1 MEATWRFALIAL
13 IAVAAGAGVGILLG
27 GANPDPFETVIK
39 TVAGER
45 QTVTETETETV
56 TEAKTET
63 VTDSEAVPDTAGGD
77 EGGDDDAD
85 GDGCSDSYDGACL
98 NPFEGND
105 DVDCTEIGEQDFNS
119 IGDDPYGLDP
129 NLDGAACESH

>member
-1 MEATWRFALIAL
+1 MWRFGLIAL
-13 IAVAAGAGVGILLG
+13 TAVAAGAGVGILLG
-27 GANPDPFETVIK
+27 GANADPFETVIK
-39 TVAGER
+39 TVAGKA

-56 TEAKTET
+56 TETKNET
-63 VTDSEAVPDTAGGD
+63 VTHSEAVPDTVGGD

-98 NPFEGND
+98 DPSEGDNE
-105 DVDCTEIGEQDFNS
+105 VHCTEIGEQDFNS

-129 NLDGAACESH
+129 DLDGAACESH